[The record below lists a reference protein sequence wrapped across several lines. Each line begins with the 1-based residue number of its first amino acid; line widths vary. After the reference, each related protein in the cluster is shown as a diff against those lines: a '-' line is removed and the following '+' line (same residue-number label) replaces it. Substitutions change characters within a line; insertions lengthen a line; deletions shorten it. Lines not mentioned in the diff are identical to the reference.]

1 MEVRDDREA
10 QRDRKEVYE
19 SEDIIAQFKTRVFIQ
34 KPEQTILS
42 LLRPFLSEARVL
54 DIGVGAG
61 RTTRFFTG
69 VPEYVGIDLSAGM
82 IEACQEKYRDATNMR
97 FLVCDVRDMSIFPKE
112 SFDIVL
118 FSFNGIDCLSHE
130 DRLNALREIQRV
142 LKTNAFFMF
151 SAHNLQFA
159 PRLFRKVQ
167 VRPIWWTS
175 PWGHLFMNM
184 KRRKLN
190 PEWHSLAEK
199 NYAIIDDG
207 TYDWRLGGL
216 YYVDPQYQVTQLHN
230 TGFSNVRIFSL
241 TSGLEITLEAE
252 LKQNRDWWLYY
263 LCQQGPQSLC

>member
-1 MEVRDDREA
+1 MSRYRSKGKRNWCGLVRLA
-10 QRDRKEVYE
+10 L
-19 SEDIIAQFKTRVFIQ
+19 
-34 KPEQTILS
+34 LS
-42 LLRPFLSEARVL
+42 PNWWLGVLSAWTKAAIPLVR
-54 DIGVGAG
+54 
-61 RTTRFFTG
+61 RFFR
-69 VPEYVGIDLSAGM
+69 VWAVDVLLFFLQVIFYRISPSLSCVDGIDT
-82 IEACQEKYRDATNMR
+82 YFNMR
-97 FLVCDVRDMSIFPKE
+97 FLVRDVRDMSIFPKE

-241 TSGLEITLEAE
+241 KSGLGITLEAE